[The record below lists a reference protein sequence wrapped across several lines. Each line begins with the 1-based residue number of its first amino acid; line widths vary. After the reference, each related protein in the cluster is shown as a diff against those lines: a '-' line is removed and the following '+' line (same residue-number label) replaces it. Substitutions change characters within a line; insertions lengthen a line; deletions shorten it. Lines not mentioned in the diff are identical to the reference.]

1 MDFFYLFVRVLY
13 RSGPVGI
20 VVITLIGALSNH
32 GEPQTAEDYIKEAQH
47 KQQSLEN
54 FQLALKDYNQ
64 AIKLDPKNAEAY
76 AERGNFHLKWS
87 KYLEKARTNKYT
99 KKTALRFNF
108 DLSKSDEMKQAA
120 LQDYR
125 KAKALYEEEGEGYYA
140 LQLRRVIIH
149 VQQGEDYFFRSSG
162 PGEINSFFYFTTN
175 ISTSILR

>member
-1 MDFFYLFVRVLY
+1 MELFYLFIRVLY

-20 VVITLIGALSNH
+20 VVLTLIGALSNH
-32 GEPQTAEDYIKEAQH
+32 REPQTAQDYVKEAER

-54 FQLALKDYNQ
+54 FQSASKDYNQ
-64 AIKLDPKNAEAY
+64 AIKLDPKSAEAY
-76 AERGNFHLKWS
+76 AERGNYYLKWS

-108 DLSKSDEMKQAA
+108 DLSKADDMKQSA

-125 KAKALYEEEGEGYYA
+125 KAKVLYEEAGEGYYA
-140 LQLRRVIIH
+140 LQLKRVISH

-162 PGEINSFFYFTTN
+162 PG
-175 ISTSILR
+175 